1 MHRFPKLDN
10 VRVPRTC
17 MSAQAV
23 EEITQA
29 LRPRN
34 VRIELVQGAFVL

>member
-1 MHRFPKLDN
+1 MHRCPKLDN
-10 VRVPRTC
+10 MRVPSTC

-23 EEITQA
+23 DEITQA

-34 VRIELVQGAFVL
+34 VRIELVQAAFVL